1 MILALSLISCGK
13 ETKKVVEKKE
23 TVKLVK
29 SLELKETTVDYI
41 KDYNGELKPKNEV
54 SIITPTGGDVKK
66 IYFKNGDK
74 IKKGDLILELSDA
87 STESAYYEAEG
98 KLLKARSSYSTD
110 SIAFNKYKKLYA
122 KELVSEDEY
131 LNAKNNFENSKGN

>member
-1 MILALSLISCGK
+1 MKKIVIMILALSLISCGK

-29 SLELKETTVDYI
+29 SIELKETTVNYI

-54 SIITPTGGDVKK
+54 AIVTPTGGDVKK
-66 IYFKNGDK
+66 IYFKNGDRV
-74 IKKGDLILELSDA
+74 KKGDLILELNDA

-98 KLLKARSSYSTD
+98 KLLKAKSNYSTD
-110 SIAFNKYKKLYA
+110 SIAFSKYKKLYD
-122 KELVSEDEY
+122 KV
-131 LNAKNNFENSKGN
+131 